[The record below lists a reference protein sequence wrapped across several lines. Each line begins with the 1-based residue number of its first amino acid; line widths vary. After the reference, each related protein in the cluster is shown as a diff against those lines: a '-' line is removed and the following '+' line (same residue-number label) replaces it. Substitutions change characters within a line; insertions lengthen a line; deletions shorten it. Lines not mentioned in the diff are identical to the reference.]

1 MSASHGRFVWY
12 ELMTTDT
19 KAAQDYYTKV
29 AGWGA
34 QPAPNASM
42 PYTLFNVGDTPVGG
56 MMDQP
61 EESKKMGTP
70 PSWLGYVGVDDV
82 DATTDHA
89 RRLGGAVYV
98 EPRDI
103 PNVGRFSVIAD
114 PQKAVIGLFKW
125 SIPMPDAPV
134 RAGISQAHIGEPDH
148 QPRTRDVVHRRPF
161 MGRHVHAN
169 DGDRVVLEFDT
180 AEFRCLSEA
189 WCRTRRQPDDA
200 DGNGDLE
207 AEVAHGQIPYLAT
220 AVHVG
225 GNAQRRYGLKS
236 ALSQGAF

>member
-134 RAGISQAHIGEPDH
+134 PPETPGRIGWHEH
-148 QPRTRDVVHRRPF
+148 
-161 MGRHVHAN
+161 
-169 DGDRVVLEFDT
+169 
-180 AEFRCLSEA
+180 
-189 WCRTRRQPDDA
+189 
-200 DGNGDLE
+200 
-207 AEVAHGQIPYLAT
+207 
-220 AVHVG
+220 
-225 GNAQRRYGLKS
+225 
-236 ALSQGAF
+236 